1 MAKYLMK
8 RTTPITP
15 KPKAGAIGHPSSPSE
30 KEIEKALRDR
40 AQTHVNDLYSRAKKT
55 TTSTKE

>member
-1 MAKYLMK
+1 MK

-40 AQTHVNDLYSRAKKT
+40 AQAHVNDLYSRAKKT

>member
-1 MAKYLMK
+1 MK

-30 KEIEKALRDR
+30 EEISKAIRER
-40 AQTHVNDLYSRAKKT
+40 AQAHVNDLYSRAKKT
-55 TTSTKE
+55 TTPTKE

>member
-1 MAKYLMK
+1 MAKYLTK
-8 RTTPITP
+8 RVTPTF

-30 KEIEKALRDR
+30 EEISKALRDR
-40 AQTHVNDLYSRAKKT
+40 AQAHVNDLYSRAKKT